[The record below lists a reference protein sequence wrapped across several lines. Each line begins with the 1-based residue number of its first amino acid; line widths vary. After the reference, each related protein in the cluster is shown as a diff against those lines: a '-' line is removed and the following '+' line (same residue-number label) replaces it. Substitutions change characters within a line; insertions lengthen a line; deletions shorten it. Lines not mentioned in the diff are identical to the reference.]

1 MGTTSSPG
9 AGRAAGPPADPIA
22 AVTHPDPYPYYRDLV
37 ARTPL
42 YRDEARGLWVAASA
56 DAVTAVLTSPL
67 GRVRPPA
74 EPVPAALVASPA
86 ADVFGRLAR
95 MTDGPGHAAMKRAVS
110 ATLHSV
116 DTARAHADRWARSLA
131 AELDPRSSAARIDE
145 FALALSARVIGSLLA
160 MPDETLPA
168 AEQWVHQY
176 TSGVSPGADPEQVG
190 RGKAA
195 AGRLIETVRS
205 LPTGGPGAG
214 EPAGLLALLHREAG
228 RAGCDDAPAVVANAI
243 GFMTQAY
250 EATAGLIGNT
260 LLALAAHPDF
270 HAQVERAPALL
281 GEGIQEVL
289 RHDPPVQNTRRFIV
303 ADGLVAGRRMAAGDT
318 VLVVLAAANHDAV
331 ANPAPERFDVARARR
346 RTFTLGAGVH
356 ACPGEPLAITI
367 ARAGVEQ
374 MLARGVD
381 PASLAA
387 TVTYRPS
394 GNLRVPRFARE
405 TA

>member
-1 MGTTSSPG
+1 MSIPSSPG
-9 AGRAAGPPADPIA
+9 AARAAGPPADPIA

-42 YRDEARGLWVAASA
+42 YRDEARGFWVAASA

-67 GRVRPPA
+67 GRVRPAA
-74 EPVPAALVASPA
+74 EPVPTALVASPA

-116 DTARAHADRWARSLA
+116 DPARAHADRWARSLS
-131 AELDPRSSAARIDE
+131 AELDARSSAARIDE
-145 FALALSARVIGSLLA
+145 FALALSAHVIGSLLA
-160 MPDETLPA
+160 IPDEALPA
-168 AEQWVHQY
+168 VERCVHQY
-176 TSGVSPGADPEQVG
+176 TGGVSPGADAAQIE

-195 AGRLIETVRS
+195 AGQLIAMVRS
-205 LPTGGPGAG
+205 LSTAPEPG
-214 EPAGLLALLHREAG
+214 ETAGLLAVLHREAG
-228 RAGCDDAPAVVANAI
+228 RAGGADAPAVVANAI
-243 GFMTQAY
+243 GFLTQAY

-260 LLALAAHPDF
+260 FLALAAHPDF

-281 GEGIQEVL
+281 AEGIQEVL

-318 VLVVLAAANHDAV
+318 VLVVLAAANHDAA
-331 ANPAPERFDVARARR
+331 ANPAPERFDVARASR

-374 MLARGVD
+374 LLARGVD